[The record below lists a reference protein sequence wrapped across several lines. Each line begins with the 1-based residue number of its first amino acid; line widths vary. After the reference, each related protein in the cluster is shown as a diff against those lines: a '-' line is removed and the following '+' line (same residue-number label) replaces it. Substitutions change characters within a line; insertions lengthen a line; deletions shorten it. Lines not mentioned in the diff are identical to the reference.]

1 MWLFLWRG
9 DRRSGLKNPIRR
21 MQCDHKPII
30 RRMRLDLSNR
40 SGHKL
45 AGRQVTESTLIRQ
58 RAMAQQLCEYAQRL
72 IGEILVDEG
81 FLPVLSAALHWNT
94 EWLEPD
100 VLRGLPFCPH

>member
-1 MWLFLWRG
+1 
-9 DRRSGLKNPIRR
+9 
-21 MQCDHKPII
+21 
-30 RRMRLDLSNR
+30 MRLDLSNR

-81 FLPVLSAALHWNT
+81 FLPGQRLRAILPHFDPCPTPFRKRVHDNAQVSPLLF
-94 EWLEPD
+94 WLDTFPEFSE
-100 VLRGLPFCPH
+100 RT